1 MKHINSKPLQLR
13 SLGQV
18 YSLGLREAGVGGG
31 VSRSNITGGLHQNI
45 VSNLFVEKVE
55 GSFNSR
61 KLKIKKSFIS
71 LKLGG
76 EIH

>member
-18 YSLGLREAGVGGG
+18 YSLGLREAGLGGG
-31 VSRSNITGGLHQNI
+31 GLTVEYYRLHQNI

>member
-1 MKHINSKPLQLR
+1 MKSEKDEAYKFQTFTVTKPGAGLQFR
-13 SLGQV
+13 FE
-18 YSLGLREAGVGGG
+18 RGG
-31 VSRSNITGGLHQNI
+31 VF
-45 VSNLFVEKVE
+45 NLFVEKVE